1 MSRFWFVKFFS
12 SVQKKPWYRNFL
24 NDLIEELP
32 RGERLLDVG
41 TGPAK
46 LLQIL
51 SREKNMECTG
61 IDTNELMLEEARK
74 ELDGD
79 AVALFCVKKDKPF
92 PFEKN
97 SFDHVALCNVLFNL
111 KPETCD
117 HLLEESLRVL
127 KPTGKLFVLTPTGRG
142 GFWKLSKKYFSWQ
155 NLSIYIWYAATRG
168 RARAWTEK
176 HYLES
181 YVKEKGLSYTTREV
195 FDGFAI
201 LEVIYGK

>member
-24 NDLIEELP
+24 NDLIEALP

-51 SREKNMECTG
+51 RREKSMECTG
-61 IDTNELMLEEARK
+61 IDTSELMLEEARK
-74 ELDGD
+74 ELDGEE
-79 AVALFCVKKDKPF
+79 VALFCVKKDESF
-92 PFEKN
+92 PFERN
-97 SFDHVALCNVLFNL
+97 SFDHVTLCNVLFNL
-111 KPETCD
+111 EPETCY
-117 HLLEESLRVL
+117 HLLEESLHVL
-127 KPTGKLFVLTPTGRG
+127 NPAGKLFVLTPTGRG
-142 GFWKLSKKYFSWQ
+142 GFWKLSRKYFSWQ
-155 NLSIYIWYAATRG
+155 NLSMYIWYAATRS
-168 RARAWTEK
+168 RARAWAEK

-181 YVKEKGLSYTTREV
+181 YAKEKGLRYTTREV

-201 LEVIYGK
+201 LEVICGD